1 MELIDKIRACT
12 LCKERLPQPPKPI
25 LQLTGSAPIL
35 IAGQAPG
42 IRAHEQGKAFS
53 DPSGV
58 RLRSW
63 LGVSENEFY
72 NPSNFAIV
80 PMGFCYPGTGKNGDL
95 PPLPL
100 CAQTWRAD
108 IMTQL
113 KNRKL
118 TLVLGQYAMNYHSKR
133 RYKTVTEA
141 VEDWRSS
148 WPEQLILPHPSPR
161 NNRWFKRNPW
171 FEQDVIPQLQA
182 RVRQLVGS
190 VDL

>member
-1 MELIDKIRACT
+1 MALIDDIKDCQLCRDT
-12 LCKERLPQPPKPI
+12 LPMDPKPI
-25 LQLTGSAPIL
+25 VQFNPEAPIL

-42 IRAHEQGKAFS
+42 IRAHKHGRPFC
-53 DPSGV
+53 DPSGD
-58 RLRSW
+58 RLRQW
-63 LGVSENEFY
+63 LGVTSEQFY
-72 NPSNFAIV
+72 NSKYFAIL
-80 PMGFCYPGTGKNGDL
+80 PMGFCYPGTGKSGDL
-95 PPLPL
+95 PPMPL

-108 IMTQL
+108 IITQL
-113 KNRKL
+113 KDRKL

-133 RYKTVTEA
+133 GYKTVTEA

-171 FEQDVIPQLQA
+171 FELDVIPQLQA
-182 RVRQLVGS
+182 RVRQLLWS